1 MNIKNLDWKKTKGL
15 IPAVIQDWQSGRVLM
30 LGFMNQDALEKTVQ
44 TELVTFWSRSRK
56 SLWTKGETSGNYL
69 DLKEI
74 KVDCDGDTLL
84 VLVNPRGPV
93 CHQGTLSCFF
103 KDSEF
108 VALEFLAYL
117 ERLIKSRRTEM
128 PTDSYT
134 TALFKQGISEM
145 SKKLGEEVVEV
156 IISVTEGKNR
166 SVEETADLLY
176 HLLVFLTQREIVL
189 SDVLEELQK
198 RHLTQKNGS

>member
-1 MNIKNLDWKKTKGL
+1 MNIKNLDWDKTKGL
-15 IPAVIQDWQSGRVLM
+15 LPAVIQNWQSGRVLM

-103 KDSEF
+103 EDSEF
-108 VALEFLAYL
+108 VALEFLGYL
-117 ERLIKSRRTEM
+117 ERLIKNRRTEM
-128 PTDSYT
+128 PADSYT

-166 SVEETADLLY
+166 SIEETADLLY
-176 HLLVFLTQREIVL
+176 HLLVFLNQRKILL

-198 RHLTQKNGS
+198 RHLTQKNSS

>member
-1 MNIKNLDWKKTKGL
+1 M
-15 IPAVIQDWQSGRVLM
+15 
-30 LGFMNQDALEKTVQ
+30 
-44 TELVTFWSRSRK
+44 
-56 SLWTKGETSGNYL
+56 
-69 DLKEI
+69 
-74 KVDCDGDTLL
+74 
-84 VLVNPRGPV
+84 LVNPRGPV

-103 KDSEF
+103 EDSEF

>member
-1 MNIKNLDWKKTKGL
+1 MNIKNLDWEKTKDL

-103 KDSEF
+103 EDSEF

>member
-1 MNIKNLDWKKTKGL
+1 MNIKNLDWEKTKGL

-44 TELVTFWSRSRK
+44 TELVTFWSRSRE

-93 CHQGTLSCFF
+93 CHQETLSCFF
-103 KDSEF
+103 EDSEF

-117 ERLIKSRRTEM
+117 ERLIKSRQTEM

-134 TALFKQGISEM
+134 TALFEQGISEM
-145 SKKLGEEVVEV
+145 SKKLGEEAVEV

-198 RHLTQKNGS
+198 RHLT

>member
-1 MNIKNLDWKKTKGL
+1 MNIKNLDWEKTKGL

-44 TELVTFWSRSRK
+44 TELVTFWSRSRE

-103 KDSEF
+103 EDSEF

-117 ERLIKSRRTEM
+117 ERLIKSRQTEM

-134 TALFKQGISEM
+134 TALFEQGISEM
-145 SKKLGEEVVEV
+145 SKKLGEEAVEV

-198 RHLTQKNGS
+198 RHLT